1 MKARER
7 LSSDERRQAIL
18 AAVTEAFAENGFNGT
33 TTRALATAAGVSEA
47 LIYKHFPS
55 KESLYAAMLDACVK
69 GPVFAEFKRLLA
81 LEPSS
86 MTLVMMVHFTVSH
99 YVDGRSAD
107 AATTALNCFMAR
119 SLLEDGEFARAT
131 HRRFARAWIAK
142 FEACLKKAAR
152 AGDLRPTPVRPDL
165 RVWFIQHLAFSL
177 MLHLRPKVP
186 VINYRISSAALVEQ
200 VTWFALLGVGLKQ
213 DAIERYYRPAN
224 YRAARGNPAAG
235 KVTRMADGSRPNRG
249 DKAGFAA
256 VANTAVRAQK
266 PRVAAAGQR
275 AAGQEE

>member
-18 AAVTEAFAENGFNGT
+18 AAVTEAFAEKGFNGT

-86 MTLVMMVHFTVSH
+86 MTLVMMVHFMVSH
-99 YVDGRSAD
+99 YVDRRSAD
-107 AATTALNCFMAR
+107 VATAALNCFMAR
-119 SLLEDGEFARAT
+119 SLLEDGEFARVT
-131 HRRFARAWIAK
+131 HRRFAGAWIAK
-142 FEACLKKAAR
+142 FGACLKKAAR

-165 RVWFIQHLAFSL
+165 HVWFIQHLAFSL

-186 VINYRISSAALVEQ
+186 VINYKISNAALVEQ
-200 VTWFALLGVGLKQ
+200 ATWFALLGVGFKQ
-213 DAIERYYRPAN
+213 DAIERYYPPAN
-224 YRAARGNPAAG
+224 YHAARSHPAAERI
-235 KVTRMADGSRPNRG
+235 TRSTDGSRPNKG

-256 VANTAVRAQK
+256 VAIRAMRSQK
-266 PRVAAAGQR
+266 PRAAGAGQR